1 MIFDVV
7 YIFKENYEKKLS
19 TGYVFFQKII
29 KFAAIYYEIAQKSL
43 FQDIIWYERRIHTF
57 AV

>member
-7 YIFKENYEKKLS
+7 YIFKEKKKKKLS

-29 KFAAIYYEIAQKSL
+29 KFAALYYGNSTK
-43 FQDIIWYERRIHTF
+43 IIISRHHL
-57 AV
+57 V

>member
-29 KFAAIYYEIAQKSL
+29 KFAAIYYRNSTK
-43 FQDIIWYERRIHTF
+43 IIISRHNL
-57 AV
+57 V

>member
-19 TGYVFFQKII
+19 AGYVFFQKII
-29 KFAAIYYEIAQKSL
+29 KFAA
-43 FQDIIWYERRIHTF
+43 YERRIHTF

>member
-1 MIFDVV
+1 MFFDVF

-29 KFAAIYYEIAQKSL
+29 KFAAIYYGNSTK
-43 FQDIIWYERRIHTF
+43 IIISRHHL
-57 AV
+57 V

>member
-19 TGYVFFQKII
+19 TGYVFFRKSLNLQRYIM
-29 KFAAIYYEIAQKSL
+29 EIAQKSL

>member
-29 KFAAIYYEIAQKSL
+29 KFAAIYYGNPKIRN
-43 FQDIIWYERRIHTF
+43 YHPIHD
-57 AV
+57 